1 MGITR
6 PATEGEAPVPHDRP
20 TTGQVIRRFT
30 LGSGPLK
37 RTSDRLEFLARVV
50 LTSVL
55 LCAVAVALAV
65 ATASYTQGR
74 SEVATQAAER
84 EQVVAELLDDAA
96 AQERGSEGV
105 SDVARATAV
114 WTAPSGVE
122 RTAAISVP
130 AAARAGSALTIWV
143 DQNGDR
149 TTRPLSTGDVVGWTV
164 GMALLTYLGIAMVAV
179 GAYRL
184 FRTQLDRSRSR
195 RWAAEWAVVEP
206 KWTGK
211 VL

>member
-20 TTGQVIRRFT
+20 TTGQAIRRFT

-55 LCAVAVALAV
+55 LLAVAIALAV
-65 ATASYTQGR
+65 ATASYAQGR

-96 AQERGSEGV
+96 AQKPGSEGL
-105 SDVARATAV
+105 SDVARAAAV

-122 RTAAISVP
+122 HMAAISVP
-130 AAARAGSALTIWV
+130 VRAKAGSTQAIWI
-143 DQNGDR
+143 DRNGDR
-149 TTRPLSTGDVVGWTV
+149 TTRPLSSGDVVGQAV
-164 GMALLTYLGIAMVAV
+164 GTALLTYLLISMVAI

-184 FRTQLDRSRSR
+184 LRTQLDRSRSR

>member
-1 MGITR
+1 M
-6 PATEGEAPVPHDRP
+6 PHDRP
-20 TTGQVIRRFT
+20 TTGQAIRRFT

-55 LCAVAVALAV
+55 LWAVAIALAV
-65 ATASYTQGR
+65 ATASYAQGR
-74 SEVATQAAER
+74 SEVTTQAAEK
-84 EQVVAELLDDAA
+84 EQVVAELVDDAA
-96 AQERGSEGV
+96 VQKGGAEGV

-114 WTAPSGVE
+114 WIAPSGVE
-122 RTAAISVP
+122 RTETISVP
-130 AAARAGSALTIWV
+130 AAARAGSSLTIWV
-143 DQNGDR
+143 DQDGDR
-149 TTRPLSTGDVVGWTV
+149 TTRPLSSGDVVGWTV
-164 GMALLTYLGIAMVAV
+164 GIAFLTYLCISMAAV

-184 FRTQLDRSRSR
+184 FRMQLDRGRSR

-211 VL
+211 VP

>member
-1 MGITR
+1 
-6 PATEGEAPVPHDRP
+6 VPHDRS
-20 TTGQVIRRFT
+20 TTGQAIRRFT

-37 RTSDRLEFLARVV
+37 RTSDRLELLARVV
-50 LTSVL
+50 LTTVL
-55 LCAVAVALAV
+55 LSAVAIALAV

-74 SEVATQAAER
+74 SEATAQAAER
-84 EQVVAELLDDAA
+84 HQVRAELLADASVPKDGSGSVPDAA
-96 AQERGSEGV
+96 
-105 SDVARATAV
+105 RAPAV
-114 WTAPSGVE
+114 WTAPSGVK

-130 AAARAGSALTIWV
+130 VRAKAGSTQAIWI
-143 DQNGDR
+143 DRIGDR
-149 TTRPLSTGDVVGWTV
+149 TTRPLSSGDVVGETV
-164 GMALLTYLGIAMVAV
+164 GTALLTYLGISMVAI

-184 FRTQLDRSRSR
+184 FCMQLDRSRSR

>member
-1 MGITR
+1 
-6 PATEGEAPVPHDRP
+6 VPHDRP
-20 TTGQVIRRFT
+20 TTGQAIRRFT

-55 LCAVAVALAV
+55 LWAVAIALAV
-65 ATASYTQGR
+65 ATASYSQGR
-74 SEVATQAAER
+74 SEVIAQAAER
-84 EQVVAELLDDAA
+84 QQVSAELLEDAWA
-96 AQERGSEGV
+96 PKDGWESV
-105 SDVARATAV
+105 PNVARATAV
-114 WTAPSGVE
+114 WSAPSAVE

-130 AAARAGSALTIWV
+130 VRAKAGSIHAIWI

-149 TTRPLSTGDVVGWTV
+149 TTRPLSSGDVVGRTV
-164 GMALLTYLGIAMVAV
+164 GIALLTYLGISMVAV
-179 GAYRL
+179 AAYRL
-184 FRTQLDRSRSR
+184 FRMQLDRGRSR

-211 VL
+211 VP